1 MKVIFIKDLRGQGKR
16 GEIKEL
22 KDGYAKNFLIPKK
35 MAAEA
40 TKSMLNEIEQKLAKE
55 QRILREERQA
65 AENMAKELKGVT
77 VTINA
82 KFGGEKM
89 YGSVTTQDVADAL
102 KVMGYEIDKK
112 KIKLAPGEMKSVTL
126 TAQMIEDISSG
137 EISFSL
143 EDVGGK
149 VK

>member
-1 MKVIFIKDLRGQGKR
+1 MKVILLTDVQGHGKR
-16 GEIKEL
+16 GEVVNIN
-22 KDGYAKNFLIPKK
+22 DGYAKNFLIPKK

-65 AENMAKELKGVT
+65 AESLAKELKGIV

-102 KVMGYEIDKK
+102 KGMGYEVDKK
-112 KIKLAPGEMKSVTL
+112 KIVIKESIKSVGVYDAEIKL
-126 TAQMIEDISSG
+126 YREINAKIKIKIERA
-137 EISFSL
+137 E
-143 EDVGGK
+143 
-149 VK
+149 

>member
-1 MKVIFIKDLRGQGKR
+1 MKVILLTDVQGHGKK
-16 GEIKEL
+16 GEVVNIN
-22 KDGYAKNFLIPKK
+22 DGYAKNFLIPKK

-112 KIKLAPGEMKSVTL
+112 KIVIKDSIKSVGVYDAEIKL
-126 TAQMIEDISSG
+126 YREINAKIKIKIERA
-137 EISFSL
+137 E
-143 EDVGGK
+143 
-149 VK
+149 